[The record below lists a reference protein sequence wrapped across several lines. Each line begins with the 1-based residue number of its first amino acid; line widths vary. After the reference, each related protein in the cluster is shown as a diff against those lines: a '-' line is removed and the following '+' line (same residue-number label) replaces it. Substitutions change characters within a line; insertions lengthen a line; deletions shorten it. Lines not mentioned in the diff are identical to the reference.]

1 MSAAQSIRDML
12 GGIARQDFPALNVA
26 PGPWSYRVS
35 AVRSDGRCDLRAI
48 KEGPPTELPNVDH
61 WTASGAASKPVV
73 GSIVVVSFLDGDPG
87 APMIGGYL
95 PLRLPGGAPVEATL
109 DATNIKIGPVAA
121 GVVQIAGGGPKAARA
136 GDACYQLV
144 LAHTPPGPASLWY
157 REKDGDTYT
166 AVAFSPGMP
175 DHNFAGTPILIVEG
189 SFKVSIG

>member
-12 GGIARQDFPALNVA
+12 GDIARQDFPALSVA

-48 KEGPPTELPNVDH
+48 KPGPPPDIANVDH
-61 WTASGAASKPVV
+61 WTGGGAASKPVV

-95 PLRLPGGAPVEATL
+95 PLRLPGGVPVEATL
-109 DATNIKIGPVAA
+109 DATNVKLGPNA
-121 GVVQIAGGGPKAARA
+121 GVVQVAGGGPKAARA

-144 LAHTPPGPASLWY
+144 LSHTPPGPAALWY
-157 REKDGDTYT
+157 REKDGDSYLP
-166 AVAFSPGMP
+166 VAFSPGIP
-175 DHNFAGTPILIVEG
+175 DAMFAGTPILIVEG
-189 SFKVSIG
+189 SFKVSVG